1 MRVIAHLKDNEFPD
15 NGYNHTRKIVRG
27 IVYNDNFEI
36 ALIRIHNTDIFG
48 ERDLLETPG
57 GGVEKGETLLDGFK
71 REIKEEI
78 GATIDNIEEIGRVVD
93 FYNLIYRRNNNHYYL
108 AHIKSLGENHW
119 TNYEKTLFEGV
130 RFLNI
135 DDAIKAYESFR
146 DLPVNN
152 IVKNRELP
160 ILKIAKQRLD
170 LLKEKKQI
178 RGEFLSI
185 RQHIPSKLEKSYVI
199 KDKLLP
205 LLSSYKNIGLY
216 ASMDDEVDTFSLAK
230 VLLEKG
236 KNLYYPKVEGENLCF
251 YKIKTL
257 DDLKESDS
265 KFHIKEPTD
274 RVSVNKND
282 LGVIVVPGV
291 VFDKRCNRL
300 GFGKGYYDRYLKDF
314 KGLKVG
320 ICFKEQIVDRLPHS
334 NKDVKMDIIM
344 FDE

>member
-36 ALIRIHNTDIFG
+36 ALIRIHNTDLFG

-57 GGVEKGETLLDGFK
+57 GGVEKGETLIEGFK
-71 REIKEEI
+71 REIKEEV

-93 FYNLIYRRNNNHYYL
+93 FYNLIYRRNNNHFYL

-130 RFLNI
+130 KFISI
-135 DDAIKAYESFR
+135 DDAIETYKNFR

-160 ILKIAKQRLD
+160 ILKIAKKRLD

-178 RGEFLSI
+178 RKDLLSI
-185 RQHIPSKLEKSYVI
+185 RQHIPSKFEKSNVI

-205 LLSSYKNIGLY
+205 LLSSYKNIALY
-216 ASMDDEVDTFSLAK
+216 ASMNDEVDTFSLANI
-230 VLLEKG
+230 LLENN
-236 KNLYYPKVEGENLCF
+236 KNLYYPRIEGEELNF
-251 YKIKTL
+251 YKVNSL
-257 DDLKESDS
+257 DDLKENN
-265 KFHIKEPTD
+265 KFHIKEPPVDTPI
-274 RVSVNKND
+274 NKND
-282 LGVIVVPGV
+282 LEVIIVPGV
-291 VFDKRCNRL
+291 AFDKDNNRL
-300 GFGKGYYDRYLKDF
+300 GFGKGYYDNYLKDF

-320 ICFKEQIVDRLPHS
+320 ICFAEQIIDKVPHNS
-334 NKDVKMDIIM
+334 KDVKMDIILSN
-344 FDE
+344 